1 MPERGSIASRLASSI
16 RSPIVFVDVALAL
29 ALVFIAGSD
38 RGVNPEDRF
47 ATVVFVALPLLG
59 RRTWPIPVLA
69 VVGAAVVLTEAHGG
83 WVDVIAVAVASFT
96 VGDQTDD
103 RFVSPVSVLA
113 VALAMGIGFTIR
125 TSEPALSVSLPLVII
140 VPSWVVGTLFRQR
153 RVDAAARVAEEA
165 LHLRERESAL
175 RATVAEE
182 RRHIARELHDIVA
195 HAVSVMVIQAGA
207 ARSVLHSSP
216 ADAETSLL
224 AVESTGR
231 DAMTELRRLLGV
243 LGDEDDAG
251 GLAPQA
257 GVGQL
262 PTLVQRVAD
271 AGLPVELHVEGE
283 ARALPPAVDVTLYR
297 IAQEALTNALRYAG
311 RARTEVR
318 LTYEA
323 ARVRLEVLDE
333 GAAAPPRDESTP
345 GRGLVGMQERAAL
358 FGGQLDAGPRLER
371 GFAVRAWLPID
382 PTPAPVA

>member
-1 MPERGSIASRLASSI
+1 M
-16 RSPIVFVDVALAL
+16 
-29 ALVFIAGSD
+29 
-38 RGVNPEDRF
+38 
-47 ATVVFVALPLLG
+47 
-59 RRTWPIPVLA
+59 RTR
-69 VVGAAVVLTEAHGG
+69 
-83 WVDVIAVAVASFT
+83 D
-96 VGDQTDD
+96 
-103 RFVSPVSVLA
+103 
-113 VALAMGIGFTIR
+113 
-125 TSEPALSVSLPLVII
+125 PALSVSLPLVII

-153 RVDAAARVAEEA
+153 RVDAAAGVEEEA
-165 LHLRERESAL
+165 RRQRERETAL
-175 RATVAEE
+175 RATVTEE

-207 ARSVLHSSP
+207 ARSVLRSSP
-216 ADAETSLL
+216 AEAETSLL

-243 LGDEDDAG
+243 MGDEDDAG

-257 GVGQL
+257 GVGEL

-271 AGLPVELHVEGE
+271 AGLPVELHIEGE
-283 ARALPPAVDVTLYR
+283 SRQLSPAVDVTLYR

-333 GAAAPPRDESTP
+333 GAAVPPPDGPTP
-345 GRGLVGMQERAAL
+345 GRGLIGMQERAAL
-358 FGGQLDAGPRLER
+358 FGGRLEAGPRLDH

-382 PTPAPVA
+382 PTSAPAA